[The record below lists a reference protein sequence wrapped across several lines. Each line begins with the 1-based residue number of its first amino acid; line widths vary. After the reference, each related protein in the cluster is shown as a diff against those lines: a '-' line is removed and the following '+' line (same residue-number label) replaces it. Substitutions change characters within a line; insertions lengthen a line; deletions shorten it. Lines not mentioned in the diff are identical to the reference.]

1 MINLKQNAKNGNEIL
16 RHVHYDQRTFMR
28 RLDNLEDTVD
38 NIASNVNKLLI
49 YHKGFSKQH
58 IYNIFPL
65 RSRENLKDFM
75 NKLHPDYKIR
85 MEEFQNLM
93 LLTISNSIQK
103 FADALMDNFF
113 TQEFAADVKWPSPG

>member
-93 LLTISNSIQK
+93 LLTISDSVQK

-113 TQEFAADVKWPSPG
+113 TKEFAADVKWPSPG

>member
-28 RLDNLEDTVD
+28 RLDNLEDSVD
-38 NIASNVNKLLI
+38 NIASNVNKLLLF
-49 YHKGFSKQH
+49 HKGFTKQH
-58 IYNIFPL
+58 IYMICPL
-65 RSRENLKDFM
+65 SSRENLSDFM

-93 LLTISNSIQK
+93 LLTISDSVQK

-113 TQEFAADVKWPSPG
+113 TKEFAADVKWPSPG

>member
-28 RLDNLEDTVD
+28 RLDNLEDSVD
-38 NIASNVNKLLI
+38 NIASNVNKLLL

-65 RSRENLKDFM
+65 SSRENLSDFM

-85 MEEFQNLM
+85 LEEFQNLM
-93 LLTISNSIQK
+93 LLTISDSVQK

-113 TQEFAADVKWPSPG
+113 TKEFAADVKWPSPG

>member
-28 RLDNLEDTVD
+28 RLDNLEDSVD
-38 NIASNVNKLLI
+38 TIASNVNKLLM

-58 IYNIFPL
+58 IYRIFPL
-65 RSRENLKDFM
+65 SSRENLRDFM
-75 NKLHPDYKIR
+75 DKHHPDYKIR

-93 LLTISNSIQK
+93 LLTISDSVQK

-113 TQEFAADVKWPSPG
+113 TKEFAADVKWPSPG